1 MHTDLPFRPST
12 PGRRGRWVAVPL
24 AVATASLAAACGS
37 STETTPP
44 AASSAPS
51 SSAAAGVVSSQSS
64 TIGTILVNDAGRTI
78 YVFAND
84 TGTTSTC
91 TGACAANWPPVPA
104 PSPVPSTAPG
114 VSAQLG
120 STTRDDG
127 TKQLTVNGW
136 PIYTY
141 IGDKKP
147 GTWKGQNVGG
157 TWFVIKPDGTKN
169 LTCLPAISKP
179 VAPPADDSGDKSS
192 GDNSGSAGSDYSY

>member
-1 MHTDLPFRPST
+1 MHTDLPFRLST

-24 AVATASLAAACGS
+24 AVATVSLAAACGS
-37 STETTPP
+37 STESTPP

-51 SSAAAGVVSSQSS
+51 TSAAAAGVVSSQSS

-127 TKQLTVNGW
+127 TKQLTVAGH
-136 PIYTY
+136 PVYTFA
-141 IGDKKP
+141 GD
-147 GTWKGQNVGG
+147 TAKGQTNGQGIVLSGG
-157 TWFVIKPDGTKN
+157 LWTAVTPAGKPDMHG
-169 LTCLPAISKP
+169 L
-179 VAPPADDSGDKSS
+179 
-192 GDNSGSAGSDYSY
+192 SAGASSSFSY